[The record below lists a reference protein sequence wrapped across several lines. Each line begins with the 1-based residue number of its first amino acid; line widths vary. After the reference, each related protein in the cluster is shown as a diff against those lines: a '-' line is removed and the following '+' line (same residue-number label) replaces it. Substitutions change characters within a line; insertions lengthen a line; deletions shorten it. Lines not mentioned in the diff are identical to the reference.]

1 MKKKSYKIR
10 TILVGLLATLISI
23 VCSVPALANQKNNA
37 AASLQTIQP
46 TVKFVGSENGNAL
59 FSVVFENEVPVKF
72 EIAIEDA
79 QGEIIFKQTYEAS
92 KFSKVFKLVNEV
104 PGNNPSG
111 LSFKIQVLPT
121 GVIHNFEISSTIKTF
136 NEVAITKL

>member
-10 TILVGLLATLISI
+10 TILVGLLATLSSI
-23 VCSVPALANQKNNA
+23 VFSVPAIANQKGNG
-37 AASLQTIQP
+37 AASEQTIQP
-46 TVKFVGSENGNAL
+46 TVTFIGSEHGDAL
-59 FSVVFENEVPVKF
+59 FSVAFENEAQVKF

-79 QGEIIFKQTYEAS
+79 QGEIIFSQTYEAS
-92 KFSKVFKLVNEV
+92 KFSKLFKLVNEV
-104 PGNNPSG
+104 PGGNPSG
-111 LSFKIQVLPT
+111 LSFKIHVLPT